1 MPAVPPARVRPA
13 AGRPRR
19 ASRRRRV
26 ALLTASLVVVVAGVV
41 AVDLARSTRTAS
53 DGGGS
58 ALIASQAA
66 VRAEAVSWITS
77 QVGHD
82 IAVACDAAMCSDLA
96 QHGFPTASLNVLGQ
110 TAPDPYGSELV
121 VATADLRSQF
131 GSKLGSFYAPTV
143 VATFGAGQ
151 TRIDVRVIAA
161 DGAAAYDRQLARD
174 LQTRKTSG
182 AQVARNKNIA
192 LTRAARAQLLS
203 GAVDIRLVTTLA
215 FLAGQEPVSVV
226 AFSSFAPGAAPGV
239 PMRWAYLAESDPA
252 AHQSGAAY
260 VRSLI
265 AFARDL
271 RPPYVPLA
279 LTTARLP
286 DGQTVLRI
294 AFPAPS
300 PLGLLP

>member
-1 MPAVPPARVRPA
+1 V
-13 AGRPRR
+13 
-19 ASRRRRV
+19 
-26 ALLTASLVVVVAGVV
+26 VVVVAAAV
-41 AVDLARSTRTAS
+41 AIDLARSARTAS
-53 DGGGS
+53 DSSGG
-58 ALIASQAA
+58 ALIASESA
-66 VRAEAVSWITS
+66 VRTEAVTWITS

-82 IAVACDAAMCSDLA
+82 IAVACDSAMCADLA
-96 QHGFPTASLNVLGQ
+96 QHGFPAGDLNVLGQ

-131 GSKLGSFYAPTV
+131 GAKLGSFFAPTV
-143 VATFGAGQ
+143 IASFGTGQ
-151 TRIDVRVIAA
+151 ARIDVRAVAA
-161 DGAAAYDRQLARD
+161 DGAAAYDRQLAKD
-174 LQTRKTSG
+174 LQTRKTSA
-182 AQVARNKNIA
+182 AQLVRNKNIT
-192 LTRAARAQLLS
+192 LTPAARAQLLS
-203 GAVDIRLVTTLA
+203 GDVDIRLVTTLA
-215 FLAGQEPVSVV
+215 FLAGQEPVSIV
-226 AFSSFAPGAAPGV
+226 AFASFAPGAAPGV

-271 RPPYVPLA
+271 RPPYVPLT

-286 DGQTVLRI
+286 GGQTVLRV

>member
-1 MPAVPPARVRPA
+1 V
-13 AGRPRR
+13 
-19 ASRRRRV
+19 
-26 ALLTASLVVVVAGVV
+26 TASLVVVVA
-41 AVDLARSTRTAS
+41 AAAAIDLARSSRTAS
-53 DGGGS
+53 DAGGG
-58 ALIASQAA
+58 ALIASQAG

-96 QHGFPTASLNVLGQ
+96 QHGFPTANLNVLGL

-121 VATADLRSQF
+121 VATADIRSQF

-143 VATFGAGQ
+143 VASFGAGQ
-151 TRIDVRVIAA
+151 ARIDVRVIAA

-174 LQTRKTSG
+174 LQTRKNSG
-182 AQVARNKNIA
+182 AELAGNKNIT
-192 LTRAARAQLLS
+192 LTRASQAQLLS
-203 GAVDIRLVTTLA
+203 GDVDIRLVTTLA
-215 FLAGQEPVSVV
+215 FVAGQEPVSVV
-226 AFSSFAPGAAPGV
+226 AFASFAPGAAPGV

-265 AFARDL
+265 AFAHNL
-271 RPPYVPLA
+271 RPPYVPLT

-294 AFPAPS
+294 AFSAPS